1 MSWDVLHAILTIEL
15 KFLHFNKKI
24 EISSREQMTVNTL
37 TDKNIY
43 AHKYLVQ
50 MYQYLHSD

>member
-1 MSWDVLHAILTIEL
+1 MSWDVLHAILTIEW

>member
-15 KFLHFNKKI
+15 KFLHCNPKNLNFCKGAI
-24 EISSREQMTVNTL
+24 TVNTL
-37 TDKNIY
+37 IDKKIY

-50 MYQYLHSD
+50 MYRYLHSD